1 MTFAE
6 LFPSHSSFSYLPDV
20 LYTTKDEMTTTKK
33 KEESKPQNQVSK
45 SFDKASVKKQEEL
58 SSSTIPFPW
67 KVHQL
72 LNDAETQGFT
82 HIVSWLPGHTAFR
95 VHKQNL
101 FVQEIMPRYFKQ
113 TKYRSFRR
121 QLNLWGF
128 ERLLRGPNRGGYQN
142 ANFVHRRPSLCH
154 KMKRVEIKGIENMKL
169 AMASAPIK
177 TMNSMKDMKSG
188 LPDNMLSFSSSIIE
202 WKDPSS
208 MDLFDDDT
216 LSSVLPNCF
225 FDVSPGSDDQS
236 PIESIENERRIQTE
250 MTLSI
255 GEQRIN
261 PFFFTYSQ

>member
-1 MTFAE
+1 MMQKLRDLPI
-6 LFPSHSSFSYLPDV
+6 LFRGFPVTLLSASTNKSYLF
-20 LYTTKDEMTTTKK
+20 KK
-33 KEESKPQNQVSK
+33 SCRATLNKPSTDLFEDNVSNFI
-45 SFDKASVKKQEEL
+45 SCFSATFE
-58 SSSTIPFPW
+58 IF
-67 KVHQL
+67 L
-72 LNDAETQGFT
+72 LTRLLLT
-82 HIVSWLPGHTAFR
+82 V
-95 VHKQNL
+95 
-101 FVQEIMPRYFKQ
+101 
-113 TKYRSFRR
+113 
-121 QLNLWGF
+121 NLWGF

-169 AMASAPIK
+169 AMTRAPIK
-177 TMNSMKDMKSG
+177 TMDPMQDMKSG

-216 LSSVLPNCF
+216 LSSVLPNSF